1 MAWKNLT
8 QTSLADAF
16 IHEHEAI
23 TELDELNQLI
33 DWKSIEFQMIT
44 VNNNPMGERAWPV
57 MV

>member
-23 TELDELNQLI
+23 TGLDELNQLI
-33 DWKSIEFQMIT
+33 DWKSIECHMTSI
-44 VNNNPMGERAWPV
+44 NNNPVGEGA
-57 MV
+57 